1 MLTWRKLVPAIA
13 IALSALAVVVA
24 CAHVP
29 MARAAEDDSAQTYLN
44 PFPEGEIYQLAVIG
58 DTFAEGVLDGLVEA
72 FGTDTRLNIQK
83 PIREIS
89 GLMSGDFEA
98 KAKAFEDA
106 LNASNYNIAVVMVG
120 EDDRVT
126 WKNAEG
132 KRMAIV
138 SPEWTAE
145 YSRRLD
151 RLMKAM
157 RRKNAGVYWIGL
169 PNLARPDADEQAKA
183 MNDVI
188 RERAYLNGMKY
199 IDAYAGF
206 LDENGAYSAYGP
218 DLSGKIRVLRQAD
231 GIHFTDAGNR
241 NLAHFVE
248 KELRRDL
255 NQAKA
260 NRSVPL
266 LGAEAEQAKVNPDNA
281 NKTPAPSSPAAVAAA
296 GPAGMQAAT
305 PLIKA
310 ARVDGTPPSATAD
323 PSGDQKAD
331 NGKVSLKFTGASG
344 REEAATVDI
353 VRPAIPASVVALM
366 ARREGSS
373 PAGDLIVDQISGGL
387 TLMSSITPSGSKA
400 HGKISPTQAPY
411 FRLLVKGERLPPK
424 VGRADD
430 TAWPLSGPTSE
441 APPVAVPAAA
451 PSAPPPKG

>member
-1 MLTWRKLVPAIA
+1 MKQRSHLVRTVAA
-13 IALSALAVVVA
+13 GLLALLAVV
-24 CAHVP
+24 CAAP
-29 MARAAEDDSAQTYLN
+29 MPASYAAEEDAAQSFLN
-44 PFPEGEIYQLAVIG
+44 PFPEGEIYQVAIIG
-58 DTFAEGVLDGLVEA
+58 DTFAAGVLDGLIDA
-72 FGTDTRLNIQK
+72 FGADTRLTVQK
-83 PIREIS
+83 PIKEIY

-98 KAKAFEDA
+98 KAKALEEA
-106 LNASNYNIAVVMVG
+106 LGSSNFNIAIAMVG
-120 EDDRVT
+120 EDDRVS
-126 WKNAEG
+126 WKKPDG
-132 KRMAIV
+132 KRAPIV

-145 YSRRLD
+145 YSRRID
-151 RLMKAM
+151 RIMKIV

-231 GIHFTDAGNR
+231 GIHFTAAGNR

-260 NRSVPL
+260 NRAVPL

-281 NKTPAPSSPAAVAAA
+281 VKTPAPSSPAPQPGMAAA
-296 GPAGMQAAT
+296 PAA

-310 ARVDGTPPSATAD
+310 TRIDGTPPSATAD

-331 NGKVSLKFTGASG
+331 NGKVTLKLTGANG
-344 REEAATVDI
+344 REETASVEI
-353 VRPAIPASVVALM
+353 VRPPIPASVVALM
-366 ARREGSS
+366 ARRESTGQV
-373 PAGDLIVDQISGGL
+373 GDLIVDQLAGGL
-387 TLMSSITPSGSKA
+387 TLMSSITPSGTKSR
-400 HGKISPTQAPY
+400 GKIAPTQAPY
-411 FRLLVKGERLPPK
+411 FRVLVKGERPSPK
-424 VGRADD
+424 PGRADD
-430 TAWPLSGPTSE
+430 SSWPLSGSTSE
-441 APPVAVPAAA
+441 APAVPPAVGAA
-451 PSAPPPKG
+451 PQPAPKG

>member
-1 MLTWRKLVPAIA
+1 MTERAQIVRTVAA
-13 IALSALAVVVA
+13 GFIALLAMV
-24 CAHVP
+24 CAAPVP
-29 MARAAEDDSAQTYLN
+29 ITYAADEDAAQSFLN
-44 PFPEGEIYQLAVIG
+44 PFPEGEIYQVAVIG
-58 DTFAEGVLDGLVEA
+58 DTFAGGVLDGLVEA
-72 FGTDTRLNIQK
+72 FGADTRLTVQK
-83 PIREIS
+83 PIKEIY

-98 KAKAFEDA
+98 KAKALEEA
-106 LNASNYNIAVVMVG
+106 LNSGNFNIAVVMVG
-120 EDDRVT
+120 EDDRVS
-126 WKNAEG
+126 WKKPDG
-132 KRMAIV
+132 KRAPIV

-145 YSRRLD
+145 YSRRMD
-151 RLMKAM
+151 RIMKIV

-188 RERAYLNGMKY
+188 RERAYLNGMKF

-231 GIHFTDAGNR
+231 GVHFTAAGNR

-260 NRSVPL
+260 NRAVPL

-281 NKTPAPSSPAAVAAA
+281 VKTPAPSSPVAQPGMSAAPAA
-296 GPAGMQAAT
+296 

-310 ARVDGTPPSATAD
+310 TRIDGTPPSATAD

-331 NGKVSLKFTGASG
+331 NGKVTLKVTGANG
-344 REEAATVDI
+344 REETASVEI

-366 ARREGSS
+366 ARRESTGQF
-373 PAGDLIVDQISGGL
+373 GDLIVDQLAGGL
-387 TLMSSITPSGSKA
+387 TLMSSITPSGTKSR
-400 HGKISPTQAPY
+400 GKIAPTQAPY
-411 FRLLVKGERLPPK
+411 FRVLVKGERPSPK
-424 VGRADD
+424 PGRADD
-430 TAWPLSGPTSE
+430 ASWPLAGSTSE
-441 APPVAVPAAA
+441 APAAPAAPGAA
-451 PSAPPPKG
+451 PNPAPKG